1 MFKLWAHL
9 CPSAHTGDV
18 FCLASVCKLH
28 GNVLHSLCYMGQC
41 VPHTLISSAE
51 INFLSL
57 LRLNSVCYG
66 MPFSTSWMPVFIFLL
81 LSAHWACLIGLIF
94 EGICYS
100 TMCQSFTC
108 LAGFKCYLPCEG
120 CFMMCMYWLCYLCAS
135 HLSGHW
141 IAAVTALLSLWGCG
155 SQGEE
160 QALSTAFSAISMS
173 LGKRSLMLL
182 GQYHLF
188 GQGAR
193 QRQHQTRWLL
203 FALVWKWDRQMVWA
217 LSAVSTL
224 SPQDAGDLELGA
236 IMSPLLVIRRENT
249 NHDVGELLSWQL
261 SREHMR
267 TWALGRATD
276 LNKSWSVCSNRHG
289 TINDGRRWCHWC
301 HFICCSWL
309 LVYYRVL
316 LLPGLHLPPVRSLAL
331 QDTSGYLTD
340 SRLVTWR
347 SFRLSTSLWLDDTSL
362 LLADSA
368 ILDVLCFDMDDF
380 DRTFSEGWCE
390 QFGLLLRR
398 APKFPMVLWTLDSTL
413 SSETAFLLC
422 LCLIL

>member
-1 MFKLWAHL
+1 
-9 CPSAHTGDV
+9 
-18 FCLASVCKLH
+18 
-28 GNVLHSLCYMGQC
+28 
-41 VPHTLISSAE
+41 
-51 INFLSL
+51 
-57 LRLNSVCYG
+57 
-66 MPFSTSWMPVFIFLL
+66 
-81 LSAHWACLIGLIF
+81 
-94 EGICYS
+94 
-100 TMCQSFTC
+100 
-108 LAGFKCYLPCEG
+108 
-120 CFMMCMYWLCYLCAS
+120 
-135 HLSGHW
+135 
-141 IAAVTALLSLWGCG
+141 
-155 SQGEE
+155 
-160 QALSTAFSAISMS
+160 
-173 LGKRSLMLL
+173 MLL

-188 GQGAR
+188 GQGAW

-261 SREHMR
+261 SREHTR